1 MLGSYTYNK
10 ILRKCVIGFG
20 TLFNNIEC
28 RKENKDGSVYSRM
41 KVPLAYGPRQ
51 KFLARLEQQAD
62 LNQKVAITV
71 PRLSFEM
78 TGISYD
84 SARKLAPITMNLQT
98 GDKDTVRRQYTPV
111 PYNIDFELNV
121 ISKTNDESLEILEQI
136 VPIFQPSY
144 QMTIK
149 LVDEMK
155 DYRDIPIILNSINY
169 SDDYEGSFDDRKIT
183 LVTMS
188 FTCKTYIFGPVGT
201 QGPIKKAKA
210 DIYTTMPSATA
221 TRQVEYQVTPKALTD
236 KNKDGTTELAGAIT
250 ARNLS
255 VEVVDYSDI
264 PTQSYIEIGNEVMYV
279 KSKTSPNK
287 LSVRRA
293 QNGTTAAAAVSGT
306 PVDLID
312 ATDDA
317 LLTSG
322 DDFGFSES
330 TSYYE

>member
-1 MLGSYTYNK
+1 MLGAYTYNK
-10 ILRKCVIGFG
+10 IIRKCVIGFG

-28 RKENKDGSVYSRM
+28 RKENKDGSIYSRM

-84 SARKLAPITMNLQT
+84 SSRKLAPITMNT
-98 GDKDTVRRQYTPV
+98 KSGDKDTIRKQFTPV

-136 VPIFQPSY
+136 VPVFQPSY

-149 LVDEMK
+149 LIDEMK
-155 DYRDIPIILNSINY
+155 DYRDIPIILNSISY

-183 LVTMS
+183 LVTMQ

-201 QGPIKKAKA
+201 AGPIKKAKV
-210 DIYTTMPSATA
+210 DMYTNMPETVSYTHL
-221 TRQVEYQVTPKALTD
+221 TLPTKA
-236 KNKDGTTELAGAIT
+236 
-250 ARNLS
+250 
-255 VEVVDYSDI
+255 
-264 PTQSYIEIGNEVMYV
+264 
-279 KSKTSPNK
+279 
-287 LSVRRA
+287 
-293 QNGTTAAAAVSGT
+293 
-306 PVDLID
+306 
-312 ATDDA
+312 
-317 LLTSG
+317 
-322 DDFGFSES
+322 
-330 TSYYE
+330 

>member
-1 MLGSYTYNK
+1 MLGAYTYNK
-10 ILRKCVIGFG
+10 IIRKCVIGFG
-20 TLFNNIEC
+20 TLFNNIEV

-84 SARKLAPITMNLQT
+84 SSRKLSPITMTL
-98 GDKDTVRRQYTPV
+98 KSDTADAVKKQYTPV

-121 ISKTNDESLEILEQI
+121 ISKTNDETLEILEQI
-136 VPIFQPSY
+136 VPVFQPSY

-149 LVDEMK
+149 LVDAMS
-155 DYRDIPIILNSINY
+155 DYRDIPIILNSISY
-169 SDDYEGSFDDRKIT
+169 SDDYEGTFDDRKIT
-183 LVTMS
+183 LVTMQ
-188 FTCKTYIFGPVGT
+188 FTCKTYIFGPVGS

-210 DIYTTMPSATA
+210 DIYTTKPSSTA
-221 TRQVEYQVTPKALTD
+221 TRQGAYQVTPKALTD
-236 KNKDGTTELAGAIT
+236 KNQDGTTELAGAIT
-250 ARNLS
+250 TRNLT
-255 VEVVDYSDI
+255 VEVADYTNI
-264 PTQSYIEIGNEVMYV
+264 PTQSYIEVGNEVMYV

-293 QNGTTAAAAVSGT
+293 QNGTTAAAAVAGT
-306 PVDLID
+306 KVDLVD
-312 ATDDA
+312 AADDA

-322 DDFGFSES
+322 DDFGFSET

>member
-1 MLGSYTYNK
+1 MLGTYTYNK
-10 ILRKCVIGFG
+10 IIRKCVIGFG
-20 TLFNNIEC
+20 TLFNNIEV

-84 SARKLAPITMNLQT
+84 SSRKLAPTTLT
-98 GDKDTVRRQYTPV
+98 LKADTNNAVKKQFTPV

-121 ISKTNDESLEILEQI
+121 ISKTNDESLEIMEQI
-136 VPIFQPSY
+136 LPVFQPSF

-149 LVDEMK
+149 LVDDMN
-155 DYRDIPIILNSINY
+155 DFRDVPIILNSVSY
-169 SDDYEGSFDDRKIT
+169 SDDYEGTFDDRKIT
-183 LVTMS
+183 LITMQ
-188 FTCKTYIFGPVGT
+188 FTVKAYIFGPVGT
-201 QGPIKKAKA
+201 AAPIKKAKA
-210 DIYTTMPSATA
+210 DIYTTMPSSTS
-221 TRQVEYQVTPKALTD
+221 TRQVAYQVTPKALTD
-236 KNKDGTTELAGAIT
+236 KDKDGTTELSSAIT
-250 ARNLS
+250 ARNLTI
-255 VEVVDYSDI
+255 EVADYSSI
-264 PTQSYIEIGNEVMYV
+264 PTQSYIEVGNEVMYV

-293 QNGTTAAAAVSGT
+293 QNGTTAAAAAAAT
-306 PVDLID
+306 PVDIID
-312 ATDDA
+312 SVDDA

-322 DDFGFSES
+322 DDFGFSEM
-330 TSYYE
+330 TSVYE

>member
-1 MLGSYTYNK
+1 MLGAYTYNK
-10 ILRKCVIGFG
+10 IIRKCVIGFG
-20 TLFNNIEC
+20 TLFNNIEV
-28 RKENKDGSVYSRM
+28 RKEKADGTTYSRM

-84 SARKLAPITMNLQT
+84 AGRKLAPTTLTLKANT
-98 GDKDTVRRQYTPV
+98 KDAVKKQFTPV
-111 PYNIDFELNV
+111 PYNIDFELNI
-121 ISKTNDESLEILEQI
+121 ISKTNDEALEITEQI
-136 VPIFQPSY
+136 LPVFQPSY
-144 QMTIK
+144 NMTIK
-149 LVDEMK
+149 LVDSMN
-155 DYRDIPIILNSINY
+155 DMRDIPIILNSISY
-169 SDDYEGSFDDRKIT
+169 SDDYEGTFDDRKIT
-183 LVTMS
+183 LITMQ
-188 FTCKTYIFGPVGT
+188 FTVKTYIFGPVGT
-201 QGPIKKAKA
+201 AGPIKKAKA

-221 TRQVEYQVTPKALTD
+221 TRQVAYQVTPKALED

-250 ARNLS
+250 ARNLTI
-255 VEVVDYSDI
+255 EVLDYTNI

-293 QNGTTAAAAVSGT
+293 QNGTTAAAAVAGT
-306 PVDLID
+306 PLDLID

-322 DDFGFSES
+322 DDFGFSEM
-330 TSYYE
+330 TSVYE

>member
-1 MLGSYTYNK
+1 MLGTYTYNK
-10 ILRKCVIGFG
+10 IIRKCVIGFG

-84 SARKLAPITMNLQT
+84 SSRKLAPTTLT
-98 GDKDTVRRQYTPV
+98 LKADTNNAVKKQFTPV

-121 ISKTNDESLEILEQI
+121 ISKTNDESLEIMEQI
-136 VPIFQPSY
+136 LPVFQPSF

-149 LVDEMK
+149 LVDDMN
-155 DYRDIPIILNSINY
+155 DFRDVPIILNSVSY
-169 SDDYEGSFDDRKIT
+169 SDDYEGTFDDRKIT
-183 LVTMS
+183 LITMQ
-188 FTCKTYIFGPVGT
+188 FTVKAYIFGPVGT
-201 QGPIKKAKA
+201 AAPIKKAKA
-210 DIYTTMPSATA
+210 DIYTTMPSSTS
-221 TRQVEYQVTPKALTD
+221 TRQVAYQVTPKALTD
-236 KNKDGTTELAGAIT
+236 KDKDGTTELAGAIT
-250 ARNLS
+250 ARNLTI
-255 VEVVDYSDI
+255 EVADYSSI
-264 PTQSYIEIGNEVMYV
+264 PTQSYIEVGNEVMYV

-293 QNGTTAAAAVSGT
+293 QNGTTASAAAAAT
-306 PVDLID
+306 PVDIID
-312 ATDDA
+312 SVDDA

-322 DDFGFSES
+322 DDFGFSEM
-330 TSYYE
+330 TSVYE

>member
-1 MLGSYTYNK
+1 MLGAYTYNK
-10 ILRKCVIGFG
+10 IIRKCVIGFG
-20 TLFNNIEC
+20 TLFNNIEV

-84 SARKLAPITMNLQT
+84 SSRKLSPITMTLKADNN
-98 GDKDTVRRQYTPV
+98 DAVKKQYTPV

-121 ISKTNDESLEILEQI
+121 ISKTNDETLEILEQI
-136 VPIFQPSY
+136 VPVFQPSY

-149 LVDEMK
+149 LVDAMS
-155 DYRDIPIILNSINY
+155 DYRDIPIILNSISY
-169 SDDYEGSFDDRKIT
+169 SDDYEGTFDDRKIT
-183 LVTMS
+183 LVTMQ
-188 FTCKTYIFGPVGT
+188 FTCKTYIFGPVGS

-210 DIYTTMPSATA
+210 DIYTTMPSSTA
-221 TRQVEYQVTPKALTD
+221 TRQVAYQVTPKALTD
-236 KNKDGTTELAGAIT
+236 KNQDGTTELAGAIT
-250 ARNLS
+250 TRNLT
-255 VEVVDYSDI
+255 VEVADYTNI
-264 PTQSYIEIGNEVMYV
+264 PTQSYIEVGNEVMYV

-293 QNGTTAAAAVSGT
+293 QNGTTAAAAVAGT
-306 PVDLID
+306 KVDLVD
-312 ATDDA
+312 AADDA

-322 DDFGFSES
+322 DDFGFSET

>member
-1 MLGSYTYNK
+1 MLGAYTYNK
-10 ILRKCVIGFG
+10 IIRKCVIGFG

-78 TGISYD
+78 TGVSYD
-84 SARKLAPITMNLQT
+84 SARKLAPTTLTLKANTANAVKKQF
-98 GDKDTVRRQYTPV
+98 TPV
-111 PYNIDFELNV
+111 PYNVDFELNV
-121 ISKTNDESLEILEQI
+121 ISKTNDEALEIVEQI
-136 VPIFQPSY
+136 LPIFQPSY
-144 QMTIK
+144 QITIK
-149 LVDEMK
+149 MVDDMQ
-155 DYRDIPIILNSINY
+155 DFRDVPIVLNSINY
-169 SDDYEGSFDDRKIT
+169 SDDYEGSFDERKIT
-183 LVTMS
+183 LVTMQ

-201 QGPIKKAKA
+201 AGPIKKAKT
-210 DIYTTMPSATA
+210 DVYTTMPSATA
-221 TRQVEYQVTPKALTD
+221 TRQIAYQVTPKALED

-250 ARNLS
+250 TRNLTI
-255 VEVVDYSDI
+255 EVVDYTNI

-279 KSKTSPNK
+279 KSKSSPNK

-293 QNGTTAAAAVSGT
+293 QNGTTAAAATAGT
-306 PVDLID
+306 PIDLID
-312 ATDDA
+312 GTDDA

-322 DDFGFSES
+322 DDFGFSET

>member
-1 MLGSYTYNK
+1 MLGTYTYNK
-10 ILRKCVIGFG
+10 IIRKCVIGFG
-20 TLFNNIEC
+20 TLFNNIEV
-28 RKENKDGSVYSRM
+28 RKEKADGSVYSRM
-41 KVPLAYGPRQ
+41 KVPLAYGSRQ

-84 SARKLAPITMNLQT
+84 SSRKLAPTTLT
-98 GDKDTVRRQYTPV
+98 LKADTNNAVKKQFTPV

-121 ISKTNDESLEILEQI
+121 ISKTNDESLEIMEQI
-136 VPIFQPSY
+136 LPVFQPSF

-149 LVDEMK
+149 LVDDMN
-155 DYRDIPIILNSINY
+155 DFRDIPIILNSVSY
-169 SDDYEGSFDDRKIT
+169 SDDYEGTFDDRKIT
-183 LVTMS
+183 LITMQ
-188 FTCKTYIFGPVGT
+188 FTVKAYIFGPVGT
-201 QGPIKKAKA
+201 AAPIKKAKA
-210 DIYTTMPSATA
+210 DIYTTMPSSTS
-221 TRQVEYQVTPKALTD
+221 TRQVAYQVTPKALTD

-250 ARNLS
+250 ARNLTI
-255 VEVVDYSDI
+255 EVADYSNI
-264 PTQSYIEIGNEVMYV
+264 PTQSYIEVGNEVMYV

-293 QNGTTAAAAVSGT
+293 QNGTTAAASAAAT

-312 ATDDA
+312 SVDEA

-322 DDFGFSES
+322 DDFGFSEM
-330 TSYYE
+330 TSIYE

>member
-1 MLGSYTYNK
+1 MLGAYTYNK
-10 ILRKCVIGFG
+10 IIRKCVRGFG

-28 RKENKDGSVYSRM
+28 RKENKDGSIYSRM

-84 SARKLAPITMNLQT
+84 GSRKLSPITLQLKT
-98 GDKDTVRRQYTPV
+98 DTNNAVKKQYTPV

-121 ISKTNDESLEILEQI
+121 ISKTNDETLEILEQI
-136 VPIFQPSY
+136 VPVFQPSY

-149 LVDEMK
+149 LVDAMA
-155 DYRDIPIILNSINY
+155 DYRDIPIILNSISY
-169 SDDYEGSFDDRKIT
+169 SDDYEGTFDDRKIT
-183 LVTMS
+183 LVTMT

-201 QGPIKKAKA
+201 AGPIKKAKV
-210 DIYTTMPSATA
+210 DMYTDMPNVAT
-221 TRQVEYQVTPKALTD
+221 TRQVAYQVAPKALSD

-255 VEVVDYSDI
+255 IEVADYSNI
-264 PTQSYIEIGNEVMYV
+264 PTQSYIEVGNEVMYV
-279 KSKTSPNK
+279 KSKTSPNN

-293 QNGTTAAAAVSGT
+293 QNGTTAASATAGT
-306 PVDLID
+306 PIDLID
-312 ATDDA
+312 AADDA

-322 DDFGFSES
+322 DDFGFSET

>member
-1 MLGSYTYNK
+1 MLGTYTYNK
-10 ILRKCVIGFG
+10 IIRKCVIGFG
-20 TLFNNIEC
+20 TLFNNIEV

-84 SARKLAPITMNLQT
+84 SSRKLAPTTLT
-98 GDKDTVRRQYTPV
+98 LKADTNNAVKKQFTPV

-121 ISKTNDESLEILEQI
+121 ISKTNDESLEIMEQI
-136 VPIFQPSY
+136 LPVFQPSF

-149 LVDEMK
+149 LVDDMN
-155 DYRDIPIILNSINY
+155 DFRDVPIILNSVSY
-169 SDDYEGSFDDRKIT
+169 SDDYEGTFDDRKIT
-183 LVTMS
+183 LITMQ
-188 FTCKTYIFGPVGT
+188 FTVKAYIFGPVGT
-201 QGPIKKAKA
+201 AAPIKKAKA
-210 DIYTTMPSATA
+210 DIYTTMPSSTS
-221 TRQVEYQVTPKALTD
+221 TRQVAYQVTPKALTD
-236 KNKDGTTELAGAIT
+236 KDKDGTTALSSAIT
-250 ARNLS
+250 ARNLTI
-255 VEVVDYSDI
+255 EVADYSSI
-264 PTQSYIEIGNEVMYV
+264 PTQSYIEVGNEVMYV

-293 QNGTTAAAAVSGT
+293 QNGTTAAAAAAAT
-306 PVDLID
+306 PVDIID
-312 ATDDA
+312 SVDDA

-322 DDFGFSES
+322 DDFGFSEM
-330 TSYYE
+330 TSVYE

>member
-1 MLGSYTYNK
+1 MLGTYTYNK
-10 ILRKCVIGFG
+10 IIRKCVIGFG
-20 TLFNNIEC
+20 TLFNNIEV

-84 SARKLAPITMNLQT
+84 SSRKLAPTTLT
-98 GDKDTVRRQYTPV
+98 LKADTNNAVKKQFTPV

-121 ISKTNDESLEILEQI
+121 ISKTNDESLEIMEQI
-136 VPIFQPSY
+136 LPVFQPSF

-149 LVDEMK
+149 LVDDMN
-155 DYRDIPIILNSINY
+155 DFRDVPIILNSVSY
-169 SDDYEGSFDDRKIT
+169 SDDYEGTFDDRKIT
-183 LVTMS
+183 LITMQ
-188 FTCKTYIFGPVGT
+188 FTVKAYIFGPVGT
-201 QGPIKKAKA
+201 AAPIKKAKA
-210 DIYTTMPSATA
+210 DIYTTMPSSTS
-221 TRQVEYQVTPKALTD
+221 TRQVAYQVTPKALTD
-236 KNKDGTTELAGAIT
+236 KDKDGTTELSSAIT
-250 ARNLS
+250 ARNLTI
-255 VEVVDYSDI
+255 EVADYSSI
-264 PTQSYIEIGNEVMYV
+264 PTQSYIEVGNEVMYV

-293 QNGTTAAAAVSGT
+293 QNGTTAAAASAAT
-306 PVDLID
+306 PVDIID
-312 ATDDA
+312 SVDDA

-322 DDFGFSES
+322 DDFGFSEM
-330 TSYYE
+330 TSVYE